1 MQTDDEDNFSNP
13 TDTPVFAEIV
23 AERLTRR
30 GVLGLGMGLA
40 AMAERVRILEGV
52 MDINSEEGEGTTI
65 TVSLPV

>member
-1 MQTDDEDNFSNP
+1 MKDNGTGFN
-13 TDTPVFAEIV
+13 TKEFQNRKKAES
-23 AERLTRR
+23 
-30 GVLGLGMGLA
+30 GMGLA